1 MATLKIE
8 ERKKGAI
15 KFVNKWK
22 GRGREDE
29 EYTDFWY
36 DLLNMVYGVENPWEC
51 FKKQGK
57 VVIEGQHK
65 DHKVSDTLCSQKH
78 IHIAISC

>member
-29 EYTDFWY
+29 E
-36 DLLNMVYGVENPWEC
+36 GVAVW
-51 FKKQGK
+51 
-57 VVIEGQHK
+57 
-65 DHKVSDTLCSQKH
+65 
-78 IHIAISC
+78 ISKTKPES

>member
-29 EYTDFWY
+29 EE
-36 DLLNMVYGVENPWEC
+36 VAVG
-51 FKKQGK
+51 
-57 VVIEGQHK
+57 
-65 DHKVSDTLCSQKH
+65 
-78 IHIAISC
+78 ISKTGT

>member
-29 EYTDFWY
+29 EGVAVGTDP
-36 DLLNMVYGVENPWEC
+36 E
-51 FKKQGK
+51 
-57 VVIEGQHK
+57 
-65 DHKVSDTLCSQKH
+65 S
-78 IHIAISC
+78 

>member
-29 EYTDFWY
+29 E
-36 DLLNMVYGVENPWEC
+36 N
-51 FKKQGK
+51 
-57 VVIEGQHK
+57 
-65 DHKVSDTLCSQKH
+65 
-78 IHIAISC
+78 